1 MPHRPSI
8 SGRIGRQPRAGSV
21 RVMTAPHAAP
31 ELDAVEW
38 VNSEPLTLAGLRGR
52 VVLVEAFQMLC
63 PACVT
68 HGLPQAKRVHE
79 MFRADDLAVIGL
91 HSVFEHHEAM
101 TPVALRAFLAEF
113 RYRFPVAIDRPA
125 ERGSIP
131 STMRRYDLQGTPSQI
146 LIDREGRIRSQTFG
160 IVDDL
165 ALGAQLGRLL
175 AEPAPPAP
183 TSSGPSDRFDGL
195 RDVTP

>member
-1 MPHRPSI
+1 MAAAHD
-8 SGRIGRQPRAGSV
+8 
-21 RVMTAPHAAP
+21 AP
-31 ELDAVEW
+31 ELDVAEW
-38 VNSEPLTLAGLRGR
+38 VNSDPLTLADLRGR

-68 HGLPQAKRVHE
+68 HGLPQAQRVQE
-79 MFRADDLAVIGL
+79 RFRPEDVTVIGL

-113 RYRFPVAIDRPA
+113 RYRFPVAVDRPA

-146 LIDREGRIRSQTFG
+146 LIDRRGRIRSQTFG

-165 ALGAQLGRLL
+165 ALGTQLGRLL
-175 AEPAPPAP
+175 AEP
-183 TSSGPSDRFDGL
+183 T
-195 RDVTP
+195 